1 MTEGSPTRRTVLG
14 PVAIGAFGILCCA
27 IGPLLVSAG
36 VLGAIGAFL
45 AEPAV
50 LVVAGALA
58 VLAAG
63 LLVRRRIRRTA
74 GDADGRC
81 SPTDNPSC

>member
-1 MTEGSPTRRTVLG
+1 MTEGPPTSRTVLG

-36 VLGAIGAFL
+36 AIGVIGAFL

-50 LVVAGALA
+50 LAAAGALA
-58 VLAAG
+58 VLAVG
-63 LLVRRRIRRTA
+63 LLIRRRIRRN
-74 GDADGRC
+74 ADRRC
-81 SPTDNPSC
+81 SPTDQPPC